1 MIPPRLDRVWPS
13 QSCHCSTDFFWPIC
27 WLAPWLIVCWP
38 TAPPTRTP
46 VNNLKFEETELMRF
60 IYLILALGLIDAAIL
75 LGGDLVLFVNA
86 PSILIVVGCGF
97 FFTMAAHG
105 YGGLSNA
112 LSAACGTK
120 TNSTKEASSHA
131 LVLLTLRN
139 SFLGA
144 GAVGTFI
151 GLVQMLVS
159 LDDPSSVGPSL
170 AVALLTMTYGFI
182 LAELVVAPAMDR
194 MLAHSNTTNHS
205 DIQMAKSPMS
215 LHLAMLFVVLGVF
228 MALLYSMTGI
238 N

>member
-1 MIPPRLDRVWPS
+1 
-13 QSCHCSTDFFWPIC
+13 
-27 WLAPWLIVCWP
+27 
-38 TAPPTRTP
+38 
-46 VNNLKFEETELMRF
+46 
-60 IYLILALGLIDAAIL
+60 
-75 LGGDLVLFVNA
+75 
-86 PSILIVVGCGF
+86 
-97 FFTMAAHG
+97 
-105 YGGLSNA
+105 
-112 LSAACGTK
+112 
-120 TNSTKEASSHA
+120 
-131 LVLLTLRN
+131 
-139 SFLGA
+139 
-144 GAVGTFI
+144 
-151 GLVQMLVS
+151 MLVS